1 MSLRERANEA
11 FKSKDYEKAIEL
23 YTEALKEGKEEEY
36 VILSNRAAAF
46 LAKDRKDEAERDAR
60 HAIEI
65 EKSYLKG
72 YYRLCKTLE
81 AKGKINES
89 IDVALNGIATDK
101 GLFGTDQNNRKQFAT
116 LKKLVRKLTEKL
128 KYVQIKEYLFS
139 DDRVDPR
146 EVAMKKGKNDGLN
159 TKVYI
164 KLDGVGKIPRRNIQ
178 CKFERKALDLKIRD
192 LNGANYRLREPE
204 LWGEIYPD
212 KCKFIVKK
220 SKIIVKLR
228 KADMETQWEKL
239 GYG

>member
-1 MSLRERANEA
+1 MSLRERANKA
-11 FKSKDYEKAIEL
+11 FKSKDYAKAIEL
-23 YTEALKEGKEEEY
+23 YTEILEKGKEEEY

-46 LAKDRKDEAERDAR
+46 LARNQKDEAERDAR
-60 HAIEI
+60 RAIEI

-72 YYRLCKTLE
+72 YYRLSKTLE
-81 AKGKINES
+81 AKNKINES
-89 IDVALNGIATDK
+89 IDVALDGIATDK
-101 GLFGTDQNNRKQFAT
+101 GLFSVDQNNRKQYSA
-116 LKKLVRKLTEKL
+116 LKKLVRNLTEKL

-146 EVAMKKGKNDGLN
+146 AMKEGKDDGLN

-164 KLDGVGKIPRRNIQ
+164 KLDGIGKIPGRNVQ
-178 CKFERKALDLKIRD
+178 CKFERKVLDLKIRD
-192 LNGANYRLREPE
+192 LNGINYRLREPE

-212 KCKFIVKK
+212 KCKYLVKK
-220 SKIIVKLR
+220 NKIILKLR